1 MSQVGVDTQ
10 QEDLTACLIESSR
23 YSNALYDSSDSVF
36 YSLDMVRIKLKIKP
50 NQIDKVIQILDC
62 SVLTDNIET
71 YRAHKLGGYRL
82 LWVFKF
88 EESSVSVGLFWIDGK
103 GKTHENVG
111 FIEYNPNKVGKE
123 GNAIVEQL
131 RNHCSSFE
139 VIRYDLAIDYPVA
152 RETVRLIKDKR
163 KYSCELSDAFT
174 EYLGRKNKA
183 GRVKVYDKQA
193 EAGLKEPKTRVELT
207 CDGEWSVEEVIKHLP
222 KVFSYE
228 NADFSNLQRT
238 TKAFAISV
246 QAHLANG
253 DVLEPWLNLLDSR
266 TRAKLRRVFGNQQA
280 LSYKAGYIEQ
290 IAQQAQSICDGEWS
304 VA

>member
-1 MSQVGVDTQ
+1 MPQVGVDTQ
-10 QEDLTACLIESSR
+10 PEDLTACLIESSR

-36 YSLDMVRIKLKIKP
+36 YSLDMIRIKLKIKP
-50 NQIDKVIQILDC
+50 NHVEKVSQILDC
-62 SVLTDNIET
+62 SVLTDDVIT
-71 YRAHKLGGYRL
+71 YNAHKLGGYRY
-82 LWVFKF
+82 LWVFGF
-88 EESSVSVGLFWIDGK
+88 EESSVSVGLLWVDGK

-123 GNAIVEQL
+123 GNAIVDQI
-131 RNHCSSFE
+131 RDHCASLE
-139 VIRYDLAIDYPVA
+139 VVRYDLAIDYPIA

-163 KYSCELSDAFT
+163 KYGCELSDAFT
-174 EYLGRKNKA
+174 EYLGRRNKV

-207 CDGEWSVEEVIKHLP
+207 CDGEWSVAEVIKHLP

-266 TRAKLRRVFGNQQA
+266 TRTKLRRVFGNQQA

-304 VA
+304 IA

>member
-50 NQIDKVIQILDC
+50 NHKDKVSQIFDC
-62 SVLTDNIET
+62 LVLTDDVTT
-71 YRAHKLGGYRL
+71 YTAHKLGGYRD
-82 LWVFKF
+82 LWVFGF
-88 EESSVSVGLFWIDGK
+88 EESSVSAGLAWIDGK
-103 GKTHENVG
+103 AKTHENVG

-207 CDGEWSVEEVIKHLP
+207 CDGEWSVEEIIEHLP

-228 NADFSNLQRT
+228 NTDFSNLQRT

-266 TRAKLRRVFGNQQA
+266 TKAKLRRVFGNQQA
-280 LSYKAGYIEQ
+280 LSYKAEYIEQ

-304 VA
+304 IA